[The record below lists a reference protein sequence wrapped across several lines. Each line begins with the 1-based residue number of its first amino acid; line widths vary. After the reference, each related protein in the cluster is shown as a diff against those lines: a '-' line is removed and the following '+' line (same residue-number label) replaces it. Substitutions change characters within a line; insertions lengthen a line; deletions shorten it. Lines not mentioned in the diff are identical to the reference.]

1 VKFDTRVDLTG
12 DSGVV
17 ADLQPLEQA
26 ARLLG
31 VSQELLETALVKKK
45 SLVIRG
51 ECRGALPVPCFA
63 TLVSRPPKTKM
74 CIDLARSLVCFMAL
88 LDVFS
93 PLHNFPFPFPVCL
106 QAKCLPSR

>member
-1 VKFDTRVDLTG
+1 VCARTGILHLGQVKFDTRADLTG

-31 VSQELLETALVKKK
+31 VSQELLETALIKKK

-51 ECRGALPVPCFA
+51 A
-63 TLVSRPPKTKM
+63 
-74 CIDLARSLVCFMAL
+74 
-88 LDVFS
+88 
-93 PLHNFPFPFPVCL
+93 
-106 QAKCLPSR
+106 